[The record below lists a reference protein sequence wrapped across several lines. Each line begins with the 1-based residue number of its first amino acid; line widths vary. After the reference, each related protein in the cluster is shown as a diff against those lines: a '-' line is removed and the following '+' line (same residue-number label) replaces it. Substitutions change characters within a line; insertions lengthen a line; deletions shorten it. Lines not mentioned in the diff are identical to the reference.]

1 MTNRPLPRSRVL
13 LVVGMSAAFA
23 LLAHLALADA
33 LPARIG
39 ALLSLLP
46 LAALLT
52 FAALRSGG
60 PAAAFAAVAVVAAA
74 ATLGWEELQRHF
86 PDLFFLEHAGMN
98 LALAALFGR
107 TLAGASEPLCT
118 RFARLIH
125 GTLPPEVERYTR
137 GVTLAWTFFFGAM
150 FTASCTL
157 YVGGFLAAWSLFANI
172 LTPVL
177 VVTLFV
183 VEYAV
188 RLRALPNH
196 DSNGILGGVRAFS
209 RHVGTSRFEPNR

>member
-1 MTNRPLPRSRVL
+1 MTDRPLPRSRVL
-13 LVVGMSAAFA
+13 LVVGLSAAFA

-39 ALLSLLP
+39 AVLSLLP
-46 LAALLT
+46 LAALLI
-52 FAALRSGG
+52 FGARRSGG
-60 PAAAFAAVAVVAAA
+60 RAAAFGAVALVAAA
-74 ATLGWEELQRHF
+74 AIAGWEELQRHF

-98 LALAALFGR
+98 LALAILFGR
-107 TLAGASEPLCT
+107 TLAGAREPLCT

-125 GTLPPEVERYTR
+125 GSLAPEVERYTR
-137 GVTLAWTFFFGAM
+137 GVTLAWALFFVAM
-150 FTASCTL
+150 FAASCTL
-157 YVGGFLAAWSLFANI
+157 YLGGFLATWSLFANI
-172 LTPVL
+172 LTPVF

-183 VEYAV
+183 IEYAV

-209 RHVGTSRFEPNR
+209 RHVGASRFEPNR